1 MVLLWL
7 IIIPLLGG
15 LAALGAA
22 PRSRPLARWICF
34 AGLAAGG
41 LLAVIA
47 WAASSASA
55 GPWRLEMRWAWIPQ
69 LGISLHLGMDGLSFL
84 LVLLTYFVGIIAL
97 LSSWTEI
104 ETGEGFF
111 LFNLMWILA
120 GIVGVF
126 VALDLFLFYL
136 AWEVMLIPMYFLISI
151 WGHERRTY
159 AAIKFFIFTQISGLL
174 LLLAIVALYFTHGA
188 ATGIY
193 TFDYPALPGTPMGP
207 TAARWMML
215 GFFIAFAVKLPM
227 FPVHP
232 WLPDAHT
239 EAPTAGSIILASLML
254 KTGGYGLLRFVIP
267 LFPDAA
273 REIAPVAMILGVAG
287 ILYGAILA
295 FAQTDLKRLVA
306 YTSVSHLGF
315 VLLGAFAMNELAL
328 QGAVVTM
335 IAHGLSTGALFFIA
349 GALQHRLHT
358 REMASMGGVWSI
370 APTLSGA
377 ALAFTMASAGLPG
390 LADFVGEFL
399 TLLGTWQASPPLA
412 VAAALGI
419 LGATIYGLKLLH
431 QTFFGPNR
439 HGLSFPDLSGREVVI
454 VGSLVA
460 SLVCFG
466 LYPGWLIETA
476 APSLRLIQQTTVA
489 ASIEQE
495 VQP

>member
-1 MVLLWL
+1 
-7 IIIPLLGG
+7 
-15 LAALGAA
+15 
-22 PRSRPLARWICF
+22 
-34 AGLAAGG
+34 
-41 LLAVIA
+41 
-47 WAASSASA
+47 
-55 GPWRLEMRWAWIPQ
+55 
-69 LGISLHLGMDGLSFL
+69 
-84 LVLLTYFVGIIAL
+84 
-97 LSSWTEI
+97 
-104 ETGEGFF
+104 
-111 LFNLMWILA
+111 
-120 GIVGVF
+120 
-126 VALDLFLFYL
+126 
-136 AWEVMLIPMYFLISI
+136 
-151 WGHERRTY
+151 
-159 AAIKFFIFTQISGLL
+159 
-174 LLLAIVALYFTHGA
+174 
-188 ATGIY
+188 
-193 TFDYPALPGTPMGP
+193 
-207 TAARWMML
+207 
-215 GFFIAFAVKLPM
+215 
-227 FPVHP
+227 
-232 WLPDAHT
+232 
-239 EAPTAGSIILASLML
+239 ML

-439 HGLSFPDLSGREVVI
+439 HGLSFPDLSWREVVI
-454 VGSLVA
+454 VGSLLA
-460 SLVCFG
+460 SLVCLG
-466 LYPGWLIETA
+466 LYPRPLIETA
-476 APSLRLIQQTTVA
+476 TPSLRLIQQTTVA